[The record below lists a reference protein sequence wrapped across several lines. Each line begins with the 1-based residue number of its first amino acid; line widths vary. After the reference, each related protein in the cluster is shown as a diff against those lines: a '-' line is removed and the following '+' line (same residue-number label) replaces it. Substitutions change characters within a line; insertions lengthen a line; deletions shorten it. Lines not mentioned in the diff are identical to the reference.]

1 MKFIQFTVKLKIANK
16 VEKKKMD
23 KLDQPNNIFCIQHH
37 MIQQPNNISAHIG

>member
-23 KLDQPNNIFCIQHH
+23 KLDQPNNIFLYTT
-37 MIQQPNNISAHIG
+37 SYDTTTK